1 MTVNNPAHHSQKLQT
16 ILTDFIA
23 HTSNTVFAVAATA
36 EGLVVGTAYGDTP
49 PVAPDD
55 TLAATAIRTLE
66 LAKTINRELAQNNG
80 GRILIEG
87 EKYAVIAGE
96 AGPQMALIVAV
107 DVNAKLGMA
116 MYGFKRA
123 AAAIARLYS

>member
-1 MTVNNPAHHSQKLQT
+1 MSNATHHSQKLQD
-16 ILTDFIA
+16 ILSNFISHA
-23 HTSNTVFAVAATA
+23 PDTVFAVVATA
-36 EGLVVGTAYGDTP
+36 EGLVVGTAYGDAP

-96 AGPQMALIVAV
+96 AGSQMALIVAV
-107 DVNAKLGMA
+107 DANAKLGTA

-123 AAAIARLYS
+123 AAAIAKLYP

>member
-1 MTVNNPAHHSQKLQT
+1 MNSTQHHSQKLQNILSDFVARTPDT
-16 ILTDFIA
+16 I
-23 HTSNTVFAVAATA
+23 FAVAATV
-36 EGLVVGTAYGDTP
+36 EGLVVGTAHGNSA

-96 AGPQMALIVAV
+96 AGAQMALIVAV
-107 DVNAKLGMA
+107 AVNAKLGMA

-123 AAAIARLYS
+123 ATAIAQLYS

>member
-1 MTVNNPAHHSQKLQT
+1 MNSTQHHSQKLQNILSDFVARTPDT
-16 ILTDFIA
+16 I
-23 HTSNTVFAVAATA
+23 FAVAATA
-36 EGLVVGTAYGDTP
+36 EGLVVGTAHGNS
-49 PVAPDD
+49 
-55 TLAATAIRTLE
+55 AAAGVTVVEPNLE

-96 AGPQMALIVAV
+96 AGAQMALIVAV
-107 DVNAKLGMA
+107 AVNAKLGMA

-123 AAAIARLYS
+123 ATAIAQLYS

>member
-1 MTVNNPAHHSQKLQT
+1 MNNETHHSQKLQD
-16 ILTDFIA
+16 ILSNFISHA
-23 HTSNTVFAVAATA
+23 PDTVFAVVATA
-36 EGLVVGTAYGDTP
+36 EGLVVGTAYGNTP

-96 AGPQMALIVAV
+96 AGSQMALIVAV
-107 DVNAKLGMA
+107 DANAKLGTA
-116 MYGFKRA
+116 MYRFKRA
-123 AAAIARLYS
+123 AAAIAKLYP

>member
-1 MTVNNPAHHSQKLQT
+1 MNNTAHHSQKLQNILSDFVTHTPDT
-16 ILTDFIA
+16 I
-23 HTSNTVFAVAATA
+23 FAVVATA
-36 EGLVVGTAYGDTP
+36 EGLVVGTAYGDAPT
-49 PVAPDD
+49 VAPDD
-55 TLAATAIRTLE
+55 TLAATAVRTLE

-96 AGPQMALIVAV
+96 AGTQMALIVAV

-123 AAAIARLYS
+123 ATAIARLYS